1 MTPQTPALSLP
12 PPAFA
17 PVGLS
22 VSAEQKLELLEYWR
36 SITKR
41 KWLILAL
48 SLVVALVAAVIAYA
62 LTPMYSSTATVLIE
76 GSKGKILSI
85 EDIYAGNQQREHYQ
99 TQVEIM
105 KSREVAERTVKA
117 LKLWEHPAF
126 DPRQATP
133 SLKDRT
139 LAALGTGTALRTW
152 TEEALQAHAV
162 GQLMR
167 NLTVQPVR
175 LSQLVRVSVA
185 IQAGRELRVMVESE
199 HVSDGEADTISMSIA
214 DRIQNEMTYPG
225 QVKIVVIREKR
236 SMAVAK

>member
-1 MTPQTPALSLP
+1 MTLPATFHAM
-12 PPAFA
+12 PPAMPLPA
-17 PVGLS
+17 PAGLS
-22 VSAEQKLELLEYWR
+22 VTPEQKLELLEYWR

-117 LKLWEHPAF
+117 LKLWEHP
-126 DPRQATP
+126 PRSPPWAPARP
-133 SLKDRT
+133 SGHGRKKPCKRT
-139 LAALGTGTALRTW
+139 RWG
-152 TEEALQAHAV
+152 
-162 GQLMR
+162 
-167 NLTVQPVR
+167 
-175 LSQLVRVSVA
+175 S
-185 IQAGRELRVMVESE
+185 
-199 HVSDGEADTISMSIA
+199 
-214 DRIQNEMTYPG
+214 
-225 QVKIVVIREKR
+225 
-236 SMAVAK
+236 